1 MISAHRMPATL
12 DELLP
17 QALALTDES
26 KLRLAEELVASVG
39 APDDDDAADTALV
52 ARRRAELLAG
62 TATLVPAEEAL
73 RQVRA
78 ELADRRRG
86 TA

>member
-1 MISAHRMPATL
+1 MPATL

-17 QALALTDES
+17 QALSLTDDS
-26 KLRLAEELVASVG
+26 KLRLAEELIASVG
-39 APDDDDAADTALV
+39 VSDNDNAVDTALV
-52 ARRRAELLAG
+52 ARRRAEFLAG

-78 ELADRRRG
+78 ELSEQRRAG
-86 TA
+86 AA

>member
-1 MISAHRMPATL
+1 MPATL

-39 APDDDDAADTALV
+39 APDDDDAADAALV
-52 ARRRAELLAG
+52 ARRRAEFLAG
-62 TATLVPAEEAL
+62 MATLVPAEEAL

-78 ELADRRRG
+78 ELADRRLG
-86 TA
+86 AA